1 MSPYIVTKKNS
12 FSCDE
17 YPLRHLYLLISLDV
31 SLNSISLTFAGYNIS
46 SCSMPQGR
54 KSGSVP
60 LFTWLSSNK
69 MTRGVHD
76 SMIQERISFL
86 ICKIKRLNCSS
97 DIPAKML
104 RALIFHISPS
114 KATTDREGKGN
125 GMILG
130 PLPRDI

>member
-1 MSPYIVTKKNS
+1 MSPYIITKKIFFLVMSILSN
-12 FSCDE
+12 
-17 YPLRHLYLLISLDV
+17 ISTC
-31 SLNSISLTFAGYNIS
+31 LNSLPLTFAGYNIS
-46 SCSMPQGR
+46 PCSMTQGR

-60 LFTWLSSNK
+60 PFTWLSSNK

-76 SMIQERISFL
+76 SMIQEHISFL